1 MEGRKLQNKWILG
14 LWLPQCHSYDIHF
27 WLDWQNLFFW
37 SLHDPWLAAFALI
50 FFCNMI
56 MIPRKKIY
64 FQIQLLTTPVYQL
77 LASAGNPQF
86 PVFTQQQPL
95 WIFGCNKKNKQ
106 CRWSYKVPAMSFDI
120 DWKSSA
126 MLFNKKHRRENKETQ
141 QLSNT
146 SLRSQMESL
155 FVWLPVK
162 WRAVASKRT
171 SPLPRRLD
179 FLSGVSSSAHNGFRE
194 YASCFWGQDA
204 VSLLD
209 PPLFSSSPNW
219 ARIGFG
225 LLSSSQRKKSLRH
238 NLQLLTKLA
247 NPGFPGDKTSEF
259 DFTALDLN

>member
-1 MEGRKLQNKWILG
+1 ME
-14 LWLPQCHSYDIHF
+14 
-27 WLDWQNLFFW
+27 FW
-37 SLHDPWLAAFALI
+37 SSSNVIWHRLEEL
-50 FFCNMI
+50 CN
-56 MIPRKKIY
+56 
-64 FQIQLLTTPVYQL
+64 
-77 LASAGNPQF
+77 
-86 PVFTQQQPL
+86 
-95 WIFGCNKKNKQ
+95 
-106 CRWSYKVPAMSFDI
+106 
-120 DWKSSA
+120 A

-247 NPGFPGDKTSEF
+247 NPGFPGDKTSELN
-259 DFTALDLN
+259 FTALDLN